1 MRRATN
7 EYERSRSGRARTMDS
22 ITSEELSDSMQVPSY
37 PLSVGQRALWS
48 LYKMAPESVAYN
60 LSAAAA
66 VPSDTNVDALR
77 RAFEQLAQRHPMLRT
92 LFIAP
97 TAAPDSEPRQ
107 RILPT
112 AEVDFRCEDA
122 SALSQAQLNE
132 RLASAIYHPFD
143 LEHRP
148 GWRVLVLQHA
158 PQGGDA
164 AASGSHHEH
173 LVLLVIHHVLGDLWS
188 IAVIM
193 SEVGAL
199 YREEAMGIP
208 ADLKPLHTS
217 YTDHICKEV
226 EMLRGPQAD
235 ASWEYWRTHLS
246 GDLPPIDLPTDRP
259 RPSLPTGRGA
269 AQSIKIGYDLAARL
283 RQLAETGH
291 VALYTVLLTAFQT
304 LLHRYT
310 GQNDVL
316 VGFPKAGRTHAFAR
330 VVGYFVNPVVTR
342 ADFSENPRFGEL
354 LHANQRAIEDG
365 AAHDWYPFSQLVQR
379 LRPSREFGRSPIF
392 QAMFSWQKT
401 TALLPREQAGS
412 LVREQGD
419 DAVDLGGLVIR
430 PVPLA
435 HHVAPVDLTMAAI
448 EDSHGLVAM
457 LEYSTD
463 LFDAATI
470 DRMAQSFCLLLEGI
484 ASDPERGVSDLPIM
498 PEYERQKLVEEW
510 NATAAPY
517 PTDACLHE
525 LIEGQAERTPDT
537 LALIAGEERLTYR
550 ALNER
555 ANQLAH
561 YLRQLGVVPDTPI
574 GLFCPRSAP
583 ALIGVLAVLKA
594 GGAYVPL
601 DPTYP
606 DERLALMLR
615 DANVPL
621 LLTQRAMRA
630 RLARIHEVSVGGG
643 ALSDREGMRVVC
655 LDPDTDPDRGTDRGT
670 DDSDNTDARRISQQ
684 PTCNPPHVTSPDHLA
699 YIIYTSGSTGQP
711 NGVALAHRGVVSL
724 LTDFQR
730 RQSLLPGDGCSW
742 WTSLSFDVSVY
753 EIFSSWLTGGTL
765 HVIPESIRLDA
776 PRLLAWLHT
785 YQIRSAYLPP
795 FLLAEFA
802 RWLDAHP
809 GASALRRLL
818 VGVEPIA
825 EHLLVN
831 ICAQLPD
838 LCLLNGYGP
847 SETTICSTL
856 YQVTAT
862 APRGA
867 IAHQQTPIG
876 GPAANTQIYLLDR
889 HMQPVPQGVVGEVYI
904 GGVGLA
910 RGYWRRP
917 ELTASRFLPHPF
929 NAESGAR
936 LYRTGDL
943 ARLLPDGNLEFVGRR
958 DTQVKLRGYRIELGE
973 IEAALAQHPNV
984 KQAAV
989 ALRQELSGNKHLVA
1003 YLAPI
1008 HDPPPSPTEL
1018 RNFLVKSLPHAVMP
1032 SAFVVLDAFPLTPSG
1047 KVDRRALPEPPAPR
1061 RSHPLLEPQPHQESK
1076 FEAPRTNAE
1085 RTLVAIWQQVL
1096 DVAQVG
1102 LHDNFFE
1109 LGGDSILG
1117 IQIIARAADAG
1128 LHVTPQQL
1136 FEAPSV
1142 AELAA
1147 LAEAHTPATKRI
1159 QPEQGILEGDVPLT
1173 PIQHWFF
1180 ERDHPNPH
1188 HWNQALMFVTHQPLE
1203 PAALRAAVAAIIEH
1217 HDALRLRY
1225 TRTLATWSQTYTSP
1239 SEDDLCAVIDLSSV
1253 PESRQT
1259 AAIEEH
1265 AAALQRGLNLSTG
1278 PLLRVAYF
1286 ILGASHP
1293 GRLLFISHHLTIDGV
1308 SWRILIEDFQRAYGQ
1323 LRLGQPVRLPPKT
1336 TSYRDW
1342 AQRLT
1347 AFAQSSDIRDEAAFW
1362 LNAAGPGLPGLPVN
1376 RRSATGALETMNT
1389 EASARHVSV
1398 CLSQKETQALLQR
1411 VPITY
1416 GAAINDVLLTALALA
1431 FRRWTGVPALWID
1444 LEGHGREDIF
1454 DGIDLSRTVGWF
1466 TTLYPVRLEVSPDA
1480 DHGQAVQMIKEQLR
1494 RIPYHGLAY
1503 GLLRYLCTD
1512 VALRQQITAIPPP
1525 QISFN
1530 YLGQI
1535 HQLTGDV
1542 LIDYPAPES
1551 PGPLRS
1557 PDALRSHLLE
1567 IDAAITQG
1575 KLRLDWTYSAH
1586 AHKRHT
1592 IEQVAANFMEG
1603 MRALIARCDAREA
1616 TRTSTRAFAGDTH
1629 SAFSSAI
1636 AGHQDERDALLTAVA
1651 GPSREDI
1658 TQADQVLSL
1667 FEDVAVEIGELDD
1680 IADIYPFSPMQQ
1692 GMIFHTMLAPAS
1704 GIYLEQIAGDI
1715 QGALNVPAFERA
1727 WQRVLERHSVLRTAI
1742 IGKRLDR
1749 MLQVVYKDARVP
1761 LELLDWR
1768 TLATAEQDT
1777 RLRALLASDRHRGFD
1792 LTKAPL
1798 MRLFIVRTADDMH
1811 RFVLTYHHVVLDGW
1825 SLALLFKE
1833 IFAHYEAITRHE
1845 ELTLPSARPYREYI
1859 AWLQAQD
1866 TAAAEAFWR
1875 NALAGCA
1882 ATSVPPLRPLLPLGR
1897 RSSSIAVPSQPAEHA
1912 MSLPAQATAAL
1923 QAIARRHH
1931 LTLNTIVQ
1939 GALALLLSR
1948 YAQQDEVLFGVTVAG
1963 RSPGLAGIDRMIG
1976 LFINTLP
1983 LRVVVD
1989 PHADLIEWLQ
1999 QLQQQ
2004 AIKAQQYD
2012 YSSLVQ
2018 VQEWSGIPR
2027 GTPLFETILVFE
2039 NYPIEAVLGEQSGSL
2054 LIRDVRA
2061 IEHVNYPLAVVAI
2074 PGEQLQFKVVF
2085 DAERFEPDFIN
2096 RLLRGLCQVLEDM
2109 ATDPGQRLA
2118 AVSIGNMEFHGQSE
2132 SQVTLGG
2139 YRIELGE
2146 VEAALAQ
2153 HPNVKQVAVVA
2164 RHEYPSDR
2172 GTPSGGQQ
2180 SLVAY
2185 WIAFGDPPS
2194 VGELRS
2200 FLRDRLPKP
2209 MIPGSFVM
2217 LDVFPLLPSG
2227 QVDRPTLMARAEAE
2241 LEPERACAP
2250 VQNSLERHLA
2260 EVWQDLLDLERVG
2273 IHDDFFELG
2282 GNSLLGAV
2290 LINRLQ
2296 DALHE
2301 DVPLT
2306 AIFDRPTIAEL
2317 ARYLE
2322 DHHREGVAHL
2332 LGEQSPI
2339 RSDGRAS
2346 TIRAAVNDEPA
2357 ARSPALVAIQPHG
2370 TRPPLF
2376 CIHPAGGIVFPYY
2389 TLVPYLGKD
2398 QPLYGIQDPDL
2409 YNKRSTVNSIE
2420 EMAAQYVMVLRTV
2433 QSEGPYYLMGWSV
2446 GGLVAYEMARQLTRH
2461 GQAIATLIILDT
2473 AAPTPLKRAA
2483 QGRSLRGQMRRIG
2496 PQVQELRTMIRKI
2509 RTWGSTVKPILSY
2522 VHSGLYLLAASRR
2535 RMHTRLD
2542 RKPTALDLLR
2552 WAGIDTWRA
2561 RLLKDAAV
2569 AHAVSR
2575 ETSLLLVEMPAVQR
2589 ILELVRKHR
2598 QLAQRYSAAPYRGR
2612 ITLIRAVPAGPDDPQ
2627 PQDLMMGWQQLA
2639 EGEVEIHTIRTNHV
2653 ALLVKP
2659 YVEALAHELRICLD
2673 RTRNSLTK
2681 EADI

>member
-1 MRRATN
+1 
-7 EYERSRSGRARTMDS
+7 MDS
-22 ITSEELSDSMQVPSY
+22 ITSDELSASPQVPSY
-37 PLSVGQRALWS
+37 PLSAGQRALWS
-48 LYKMAPESVAYN
+48 LYKLAPESVAYN
-60 LSAAAA
+60 LSAAVA
-66 VPSDTNVDALR
+66 VPGDTNVDALH
-77 RAFEQLAQRHPMLRT
+77 RAFQRLAQRHPMLRT

-97 TAAPDSEPRQ
+97 AAAPDGEPRQ
-107 RILPT
+107 RVLPT

-122 SALSQAQLNE
+122 STWSQAQVND
-132 RLASAIYHPFD
+132 RLAAEIYHPFD

-173 LVLLVIHHVLGDLWS
+173 LVLLVLHHVLGDLWS

-193 SEVGAL
+193 SEIGAY
-199 YREEAMGIP
+199 YREETMGVP
-208 ADLKPLHTS
+208 AELRPLRTS
-217 YTDHICKEV
+217 YTDHIHKEV
-226 EMLRGPQAD
+226 EMLRGPRAD
-235 ASWEYWRTHLS
+235 ASWEYWRTRLS
-246 GDLPPIDLPTDRP
+246 GDLPPLDLPTDRP

-269 AQSIKIGYDLAARL
+269 AKSIAIDYDLAARL
-283 RQLAETGH
+283 RQLAEIRH

-310 GQNDVL
+310 GQDDVL

-330 VVGYFVNPVVTR
+330 VVGYFVNSVVTR
-342 ADFSENPRFGEL
+342 ADFSENPRFGDL
-354 LHANQRAIEDG
+354 LQANQRAIEDG
-365 AAHDWYPFSQLVQR
+365 TAHDWFPFAQLVQR

-412 LVREQGD
+412 LAREKGD
-419 DAVDLGGLVIR
+419 DAIDLGGLVIR
-430 PVPLA
+430 PVLLA

-470 DRMAQSFCLLLEGI
+470 DRMAQSYCLLLEGI
-484 ASDPERGVSDLPIM
+484 VSDPERVVSDLPIM
-498 PEYERQKLVEEW
+498 PEYERQKLVEQW

-517 PTDACLHE
+517 SIDVCLHE

-537 LALIAGEERLTYR
+537 LALVAGEERLTYH
-550 ALNER
+550 ALNEQ

-574 GLFCPRSAP
+574 GLFCPRSAQ

-606 DERLALMLR
+606 DDRLALMLR
-615 DANVPL
+615 DANAPL
-621 LLTQRAMRA
+621 LLSQRAMRP
-630 RLARIHEVSVGGG
+630 RLAHIHEVSVGGG
-643 ALSDREGMRVVC
+643 TLSDSEGMRVVY
-655 LDPDTDPDRGTDRGT
+655 LDRDTDTGDG
-670 DDSDNTDARRISQQ
+670 DNTDARRISQQ
-684 PTCNPPHVTSPDHLA
+684 PTCNPPHVASPDHLA

-711 NGVALAHRGVVSL
+711 NGVALAHRGVASL

-730 RQSLLPGDGCSW
+730 RRPLLPGDGCSW

-765 HVIPESIRLDA
+765 HVIPENIRLDA

-785 YQIRSAYLPP
+785 HQIRSAYLPP

-825 EHLLVN
+825 EQLLVN

-856 YQVTAT
+856 YRVTAT
-862 APRGA
+862 APRDTT
-867 IAHQQTPIG
+867 AHQQTPIG
-876 GPAANTQIYLLDR
+876 RPAANTQIYLLDR
-889 HMQPVPQGVVGEVYI
+889 HMQPVPRGVVGEVYI

-910 RGYWRRP
+910 RGYWHRP

-929 NAESGAR
+929 SSEPGAR

-989 ALRQELSGNKHLVA
+989 ALRQEHSGNKHLVA

-1018 RNFLVKSLPHAVMP
+1018 RNFLVKSLPQAMMP
-1032 SAFVVLDAFPLTPSG
+1032 SVFVALDAFPLTPSG
-1047 KVDRRALPEPPAPR
+1047 KVDRHALPAPPALR
-1061 RSHPLLEPQPHQESK
+1061 RSHALREPQLHQEGA
-1076 FEAPRTNAE
+1076 FDAPHTNAE

-1117 IQIIARAADAG
+1117 IQIIARAAAAG

-1136 FEAPSV
+1136 FEAPTV
-1142 AELAA
+1142 AGLAA
-1147 LAEAHTPATKRI
+1147 LAEAYTSTPKRI

-1180 ERDHPNPH
+1180 ERDYPNPH
-1188 HWNQALMFVTHQPLE
+1188 HWNQALMFITHQPLE
-1203 PAALRAAVAAIIEH
+1203 PAALRAAVDALVQH

-1225 TRTLATWSQTYTSP
+1225 AQTLTAAWSQTYTRHSA
-1239 SEDDLCAVIDLSSV
+1239 EEFCEVIDLSSV
-1253 PESRQT
+1253 PESRQV
-1259 AAIEEH
+1259 AAIEER
-1265 AAALQRGLNLSTG
+1265 AAAQQRGLNLSTG
-1278 PLLRVAYF
+1278 PLFRVAYF

-1293 GRLLFISHHLTIDGV
+1293 GRLLFVIHHLAIDGV
-1308 SWRILIEDFQRAYGQ
+1308 SWRILIEDFQTAYEQ

-1347 AFAQSSDIRDEAAFW
+1347 AFAQSPDIREEVSFW
-1362 LNAAGPGLPGLPVN
+1362 LNTTSQGLSVLPVDW
-1376 RRSATGALETMNT
+1376 RSSTGSIEMMNT

-1398 CLSQKETQALLQR
+1398 CFSQNETQTLLQSA
-1411 VPITY
+1411 PITY
-1416 GAAINDVLLTALALA
+1416 GAAINDILLTALALA
-1431 FRRWTGVPALWID
+1431 LRRWTGSPTLWID
-1444 LEGHGREDIF
+1444 LEGHGRENISDS
-1454 DGIDLSRTVGWF
+1454 IDLSRTVGWF
-1466 TTLYPVRLEVSPDA
+1466 TAMYPVRIEMSPHVDP
-1480 DHGQAVQMIKEQLR
+1480 GQAIQMIKEQLR
-1494 RIPYHGLAY
+1494 RIPHHGLAY

-1512 VALRQQITAIPPP
+1512 AALRQQITAIPPP
-1525 QISFN
+1525 QISLN

-1542 LIDYPAPES
+1542 LTDFPAPES
-1551 PGPLRS
+1551 PGPIRS

-1567 IDAAITQG
+1567 VDAAIIQG

-1586 AHKRHT
+1586 AHERHT
-1592 IEQVAANFMEG
+1592 IEQVAAHFMEEV
-1603 MRALIARCDAREA
+1603 RALIAQCDSREA
-1616 TRTSTRAFAGDTH
+1616 TRTSTRVFAGDTR

-1636 AGHQDERDALLTAVA
+1636 AAHHDEPDALLTAMADPA
-1651 GPSREDI
+1651 GEDI
-1658 TQADQVLSL
+1658 TEPDQALSL
-1667 FEDVAVEIGELDD
+1667 YEDVADDSDDIDD
-1680 IADIYPFSPMQQ
+1680 IADIYPLSPMQQ
-1692 GMIFHTMLAPAS
+1692 GMIFHTTLAPAS
-1704 GIYLEQIAGDI
+1704 GIYLEQITGDI

-1727 WQRVLERHSVLRTAI
+1727 WQRVLERHSILRTAI

-1749 MLQVVYKDARVP
+1749 MLQVVHKDARMP

-1768 TLATAEQDT
+1768 TLATAEQHT
-1777 RLRALLASDRHRGFD
+1777 RFRALLASDRRHGFD
-1792 LTKAPL
+1792 LARAPL
-1798 MRLFIVRTADDMH
+1798 MRLFIIRTADDTH

-1833 IFAHYEAITRHE
+1833 IFTGYEAFIQDE
-1845 ELTLPSARPYREYI
+1845 ELTLPPARPYREYI
-1859 AWLQAQD
+1859 AWLQTQD

-1875 NALAGCA
+1875 NALAGCTA
-1882 ATSVPPLRPLLPLGR
+1882 NPAPSLRPLQPLGR
-1897 RSSSIAVPSQPAEHA
+1897 PSSSTVVASQPAEHA
-1912 MSLPAQATAAL
+1912 MSLPAQTTAIL
-1923 QAIARRHH
+1923 QAIARERH

-1948 YAQQDEVLFGVTVAG
+1948 IAQQDEVLFGVTVAG

-1989 PHADLIEWLQ
+1989 HHSDLIEWLQ

-2004 AIKAQQYD
+2004 AITARQYD
-2012 YSSLVQ
+2012 YSALAEVQ
-2018 VQEWSGIPR
+2018 KWSGIPR

-2074 PGEQLQFKVVF
+2074 PGEQLRFKVVY
-2085 DAERFEPDFIN
+2085 DAERFEPDFIH
-2096 RLLRGLCQVLEDM
+2096 RLLRDLCQVLEAM
-2109 ATDPGQRLA
+2109 ATDPTQRLGT
-2118 AVSIGNMEFHGQSE
+2118 VPTGNMEFHGQSE
-2132 SQVTLGG
+2132 SHVKPGG
-2139 YRIELGE
+2139 YPIELGE

-2153 HPNVKQVAVVA
+2153 HPNVKQAAVVA
-2164 RHEYPSDR
+2164 RHDYPSDR
-2172 GTPSGGQQ
+2172 GTASRGQQ

-2185 WIAFGDPPS
+2185 WTAFGDPPS

-2217 LDVFPLLPSG
+2217 LDTFPMLSSA
-2227 QVDRPTLMARAEAE
+2227 QVDRATLMTRAEAE
-2241 LEPERACAP
+2241 REPERAYAP
-2250 VQNSLERHLA
+2250 ARNSLERHLA
-2260 EVWQDLLDLERVG
+2260 EVWQDLLDIERVG

-2296 DALHE
+2296 DSLHD

-2332 LGEQSPI
+2332 LGGQSPI

-2346 TIRAAVNDEPA
+2346 TIRAAVHDEPA
-2357 ARSPALVAIQPHG
+2357 ARSLALVAIQPHG

-2389 TLVPYLGKD
+2389 TLAPYLGKD

-2409 YNKRSTVNSIE
+2409 YNKRSTVKSIE
-2420 EMAAQYVMVLRTV
+2420 EMAAQYVTVLRTV
-2433 QSEGPYYLMGWSV
+2433 QPEGPYYLMGWSV

-2461 GQAIATLIILDT
+2461 GQVIATLIILDT

-2483 QGRSLRGQMRRIG
+2483 RGRSLSGQLRRIR
-2496 PQVQELRTMIRKI
+2496 PQVQELRTRFRKV
-2509 RTWGSTVKPILSY
+2509 RTWGPAVKPIITY
-2522 VHSGLYLLAASRR
+2522 VRSGLYLLAASRR

-2569 AHAVSR
+2569 AHTVSR

-2589 ILELVRKHR
+2589 ILELVREHR
-2598 QLAQRYSAAPYRGR
+2598 HLAQRYSAAPYRGR
-2612 ITLIRAVPAGPDDPQ
+2612 ITLIRAVPAGLGDPQ
-2627 PQDLMMGWQQLA
+2627 PQDSMMGWQQLA
-2639 EGEVEIHTIRTNHV
+2639 EGEVELHTIRTNHV

-2659 YVEALAHELRICLD
+2659 HVEVLAHELTMCLE
-2673 RTRNSLTK
+2673 RTRKASQGGLFSGRPK
-2681 EADI
+2681 SQ